1 MVIRNSVILE
11 FLSHHNIIYF
21 YKYIEQYSNQT
32 EYSGCLYY
40 NNMDTN
46 VKL

>member
-11 FLSHHNIIYF
+11 FLSHHYIIHF
-21 YKYIEQYSNQT
+21 YKYIEEYSNQT
-32 EYSGCLYY
+32 EYSGGLYY